1 MWNNASQNKFE
12 NCYFLK
18 SNTVQQDAGKNIT
31 VNATMLE
38 ELTNETIDEL
48 NTYITNNSTLTSGW
62 KKWTIENRNP
72 KFMEEMEKND

>member
-18 SNTVQQDAGKNIT
+18 SNTVQQSAGKNIT

-48 NTYITNNSTLTSGW
+48 NTYITNNSTLTSEW

-72 KFMEEMEKND
+72 QFMKK